1 MRPVRRNF
9 CWPRHGLF
17 ASAWGAKGV
26 ATAQTSSRLGA
37 THTPRILPAR
47 LDAALTRQTSSSSI
61 SGAGFGTEPR
71 AISSLDFGATLPYL
85 TRFGGL
91 REAVAGLQALLY
103 TSAEHDAHV
112 RRQLVLLETL
122 VALEDAAP
130 TARYHRLAQQT

>member
-1 MRPVRRNF
+1 MP
-9 CWPRHGLF
+9 
-17 ASAWGAKGV
+17 
-26 ATAQTSSRLGA
+26 
-37 THTPRILPAR
+37 
-47 LDAALTRQTSSSSI
+47 LTRQTSSSSI

-103 TSAEHDAHV
+103 TSAQNDAHV

-130 TARYHRLAQQT
+130 TARYCLLYTSPSPRDRG